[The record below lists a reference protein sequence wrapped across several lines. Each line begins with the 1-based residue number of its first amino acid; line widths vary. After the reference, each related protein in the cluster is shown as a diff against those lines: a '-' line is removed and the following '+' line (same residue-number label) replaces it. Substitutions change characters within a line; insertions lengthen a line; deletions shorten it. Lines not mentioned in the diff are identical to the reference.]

1 MMEEKVIK
9 QSCRFCEN
17 RKWTPEQG
25 VFCGLTGMK
34 LRPNVDC
41 NDFKLDEEEHKKYA
55 ERLQNK
61 DDSVSGWLFF
71 FLWFGLIGGA
81 SMTVI
86 KTLVN
91 SIREG
96 NSVVVAIVFSLLC
109 TAPFVYIAIR
119 AVRGF
124 YKKANYAFSAAM
136 TYIILIICDAIANV
150 IISFLAKESSVLPQ
164 IFRSIVWASIWM
176 TYLFKSE
183 KVSRIVPPDTRVWTW
198 KEFVT
203 IIFYVVI
210 CSIVVLFVY
219 LSTIL

>member
-9 QSCRFCEN
+9 QACRFWEN

-124 YKKANYAFSAAM
+124 YKKANYA
-136 TYIILIICDAIANV
+136 NV
-150 IISFLAKESSVLPQ
+150 IISFLAKESSVLTQ